1 MGDKGFDPQPQ
12 TGLSVG
18 GSNGSC
24 PKRITGHSLRAGHA
38 TTARMAGVALD
49 RIAAQTRHKRISSL
63 VEHYIRPLEALRITS
78 SRHLGL

>member
-1 MGDKGFDPQPQ
+1 
-12 TGLSVG
+12 
-18 GSNGSC
+18 
-24 PKRITGHSLRAGHA
+24 
-38 TTARMAGVALD
+38 MAGVALD